1 MPVPPGSGDREFRSL
16 IDHVVVPLARTYRP
30 QLLLIS
36 AGFDAHADDPLA
48 DCRVTDD
55 GYAAMARS
63 LRDAAAGIGAPV
75 GAVLEGG
82 YALDA
87 LARSVAVTMGVL
99 GGVDVADGAVGVA
112 EVSGQALHRL
122 EEFWPGLA

>member
-1 MPVPPGSGDREFRSL
+1 MY
-16 IDHVVVPLARTYRP
+16 AP

-36 AGFDAHADDPLA
+36 AGFDAHAEDPLA
-48 DCRVTDD
+48 ECRVTED
-55 GYAAMARS
+55 GYGEMARS
-63 LRDAAAGIGAPV
+63 LRALAAELGVPV

-99 GGVDVADGAVGVA
+99 AGVDVADGSVGVA
-112 EVSGQALHRL
+112 EVSGQALERL
-122 EEFWPGLA
+122 GEFWPGLT